1 MNYITI
7 LDIYKKNQVII
18 TDFFMSKQNTLRQ
31 STFYSGIALHTGVRS
46 TLRFLASDAN
56 SGITFRRVDLAGK
69 PEVRALAN
77 KVVDVRRG
85 TTIGEGACVAHT
97 VEHIMA
103 SLHAMNIDNAIIE
116 MDGPE
121 PPIADG
127 SSLPF
132 WKVLKEAGTDEQA
145 AEANYFVPTKP
156 LFVDAG
162 VTTLVLLPSE
172 NPELRISCTTSFKGC
187 PIDPQYL
194 DIVINA
200 ETFDSDICGAR
211 TFVNYADLGQLL
223 AMGLCKGGS
232 LDNAEIIHDGAIICK
247 DGLRYENEIVRH
259 KILDLVGDLYLC
271 GRRVNGHVIAVKPG
285 HHRNVELAGL
295 IMQEIAKQ

>member
-1 MNYITI
+1 M
-7 LDIYKKNQVII
+7 
-18 TDFFMSKQNTLRQ
+18 
-31 STFYSGIALHTGVRS
+31 
-46 TLRFLASDAN
+46 
-56 SGITFRRVDLAGK
+56 
-69 PEVRALAN
+69 RALAN

-103 SLHAMNIDNAIIE
+103 SLHALNIDNAVIE

-132 WKVLKEAGTDEQA
+132 WKVLKEAGIAEQN
-145 AEANYFVPTKP
+145 AEANYFVPASP
-156 LFVDAG
+156 LYVDAG
-162 VTTLVLLPSE
+162 VTTLVMLPCE
-172 NPELRISCTTSFKGC
+172 EPVLRISCTTSFKGC

-200 ETFDSDICGAR
+200 ESFDQQICGAR
-211 TFVNYADLGQLL
+211 TFVNYSDLGQLL

-247 DGLRYENEIVRH
+247 DGLRYEDEIVRH
-259 KILDLVGDLYLC
+259 KILDLTGDLFLC
-271 GRRVNGHVIAVKPG
+271 GRRVTGHVIAVKPG

-295 IMQEIAKQ
+295 IMKQTANQ

>member
-1 MNYITI
+1 MN
-7 LDIYKKNQVII
+7 
-18 TDFFMSKQNTLRQ
+18 KQQTLQ
-31 STFYSGIALHTGVRS
+31 KSTSFSGIALHTGVRS
-46 TLRFLASDAN
+46 TLRFLPSDAN
-56 SGITFRRVDLAGK
+56 SGIVFRRIDLPGK
-69 PEVRALAN
+69 PEVAALAT

-85 TTIGEGACVAHT
+85 TTIGEGECVAHT

-103 SLHAMNIDNAIIE
+103 SLHALNIDNAVIE

-132 WKVLKEAGTDEQA
+132 WKVLKAAGTAEQN
-145 AEANYFVPTKP
+145 AEANYFIPTKP

-162 VTTLVLLPSE
+162 VTTLVMLPSE
-172 NPELRISCTTSFKGC
+172 EPQLRISCTTSFKGC

-194 DIVINA
+194 DIVVNA
-200 ETFDSDICGAR
+200 ESFDQAICGAR
-211 TFVNYADLGQLL
+211 TFVNYSDLGQLI

-247 DGLRYENEIVRH
+247 DGLRYEDEIVRH
-259 KILDLVGDLYLC
+259 KILDLTGDLFLC
-271 GRRVNGHVIAVKPG
+271 GRRVTGHVIAVKPG

-295 IMQEIAKQ
+295 IMKEIAEQ

>member
-1 MNYITI
+1 M
-7 LDIYKKNQVII
+7 V
-18 TDFFMSKQNTLRQ
+18 FFMDKQQTLRE
-31 STFYSGIALHTGVRS
+31 SAVYSGIALHTGVRS
-46 TLRFLASDAN
+46 TLRFLPADAG
-56 SGITFRRVDLAGK
+56 SGITFRRVDLPGA
-69 PEVRALAN
+69 PEVRALAD

-85 TTIGEGACVAHT
+85 TTIGEGECVAHT

-103 SLHAMNIDNAIIE
+103 SLHAMYIDNAVIE

-127 SSLPF
+127 SGMPF
-132 WKVLKEAGTDEQA
+132 LKVLKAAGTVQQQ
-145 AEANYFVPTKP
+145 AEARYFVPETP
-156 LFVDAG
+156 LYVDAG
-162 VTTLVLLPSE
+162 VTSLVILPFAE
-172 NPELRISCTTSFKGC
+172 PVLRISCTTSFKGC
-187 PIDPQYL
+187 PVDPQFMDL
-194 DIVINA
+194 IVNGESFENELA
-200 ETFDSDICGAR
+200 GAR
-211 TFVNYADLGQLL
+211 TFVNYSDLGQLL

-271 GRRVNGHVIAVKPG
+271 GRRVLGHVTAIKPG

-295 IMQEIAKQ
+295 IQKQIANQQ

>member
-1 MNYITI
+1 M
-7 LDIYKKNQVII
+7 D
-18 TDFFMSKQNTLRQ
+18 KQKTLKE
-31 STFYSGIALHTGVRS
+31 SAVYSGIALHTGVRS
-46 TLRFLASDAN
+46 TLRFLPAGADA
-56 SGITFRRVDLAGK
+56 GIVFRRVDLPGK
-69 PEVRALAN
+69 PEVAARAD

-103 SLHAMNIDNAIIE
+103 SLHALQIDNAVIE

-132 WKVLKEAGTDEQA
+132 WKVLKAAGTVELDA
-145 AEANYFVPTKP
+145 DAKYFTPSKP

-162 VTTLVLLPSE
+162 VTTLVLLPAE
-172 NPELRISCTTSFKGC
+172 EPGLRISCTTSFKGC

-211 TFVNYADLGQLL
+211 TFVNYSDLGQLI

-259 KILDLVGDLYLC
+259 KILDLTGDLFLC
-271 GRRVNGHVIAVKPG
+271 GRRVQGHVIAVKPG

-295 IMQEIAKQ
+295 IMKEIAEQ

>member
-1 MNYITI
+1 M
-7 LDIYKKNQVII
+7 D
-18 TDFFMSKQNTLRQ
+18 KQKTLKE
-31 STFYSGIALHTGVRS
+31 SAVYSGIALHTGVRS
-46 TLRFLASDAN
+46 TLRFLPAEADA
-56 SGITFRRVDLAGK
+56 GIVFRRVDLPGK
-69 PEVRALAN
+69 PEVAARAD

-103 SLHAMNIDNAIIE
+103 SLHALQIDNAVIE

-132 WKVLKEAGTDEQA
+132 WKVLKEAGTVELD
-145 AEANYFVPTKP
+145 AEARYFTPSKP

-162 VTTLVLLPSE
+162 VTTLVLLPAE
-172 NPELRISCTTSFKGC
+172 EPGLRISCTTSFKGC

-211 TFVNYADLGQLL
+211 TFVNYSDLGLL
-223 AMGLCKGGS
+223 ISMGLCKGGS

-259 KILDLVGDLYLC
+259 KILDLVGDLFLC
-271 GRRVNGHVIAVKPG
+271 GRRVQGHVIAVKPG

-295 IMQEIAKQ
+295 IMKEFAEQ

>member
-1 MNYITI
+1 MN
-7 LDIYKKNQVII
+7 
-18 TDFFMSKQNTLRQ
+18 KQQTLQ
-31 STFYSGIALHTGVRS
+31 KSTFYSGIALHTGVRS
-46 TLRFLASDAN
+46 TLRFLPADAN
-56 SGITFRRVDLAGK
+56 SGITFRRVDLDGK

-103 SLHAMNIDNAIIE
+103 SLHALNIDNAVIE

-132 WKVLKEAGTDEQA
+132 WKVLKEAGIAEQN
-145 AEANYFVPTKP
+145 AEADYFVPDSP
-156 LFVDAG
+156 LYVDAG
-162 VTTLVLLPSE
+162 VTTLVMLPNE
-172 NPELRISCTTSFKGC
+172 EPVLRISCTTSFKGC

-200 ETFDSDICGAR
+200 ESFDQQICGAR
-211 TFVNYADLGQLL
+211 TFVNYSDLGQLL

-247 DGLRYENEIVRH
+247 DGLRYEDEIVRH
-259 KILDLVGDLYLC
+259 KILDLTGDLFLC
-271 GRRVNGHVIAVKPG
+271 GRRVTGHVIAVKPG

-295 IMQEIAKQ
+295 IMKQTANQQ

>member
-1 MNYITI
+1 MN
-7 LDIYKKNQVII
+7 
-18 TDFFMSKQNTLRQ
+18 KQQTLLK
-31 STFYSGIALHTGVRS
+31 SAVYSGIALHTGVRS
-46 TLRFLASDAN
+46 TLRFLPAEAN
-56 SGITFRRVDLAGK
+56 SGIVFRRVDLPGK
-69 PEVRALAN
+69 PEVPARAD

-103 SLHAMNIDNAIIE
+103 SLHAMNIDNAVVE

-127 SSLPF
+127 SSMPF
-132 WKVLKEAGTDEQA
+132 MKVLKEAGTVEQDA
-145 AEANYFVPTKP
+145 PARYFTPDKP

-162 VTTLVLLPSE
+162 VTTLVMLPTE
-172 NPELRISCTTSFKGC
+172 EVQLRITCTTSFKGC
-187 PIDPQYL
+187 PIDPQFM
-194 DIVINA
+194 DIVINKDSFDA
-200 ETFDSDICGAR
+200 EIAGAR
-211 TFVNYADLGQLL
+211 TFVDYRDLGQLI

-247 DGLRYENEIVRH
+247 DGLRYNDEIVRH

-271 GRRVNGHVIAVKPG
+271 GCRVHGHVIAVKPG
-285 HHRNVELAGL
+285 HHRNVALAAL
-295 IMQEIAKQ
+295 MMQNIQQQ

>member
-1 MNYITI
+1 MN
-7 LDIYKKNQVII
+7 
-18 TDFFMSKQNTLRQ
+18 KQQTLRE
-31 STFYSGIALHTGVRS
+31 SAVYSGIALHTGVRS
-46 TLRFLASDAN
+46 TLRFLPSDAN
-56 SGITFRRVDLAGK
+56 SGITFRRIDLPGK
-69 PEVRALAN
+69 PEVKALAS

-85 TTIGEGACVAHT
+85 TTIGEGECVAHT

-103 SLHAMNIDNAIIE
+103 SLHALNIDNAIIE

-132 WKVLKEAGTDEQA
+132 WQVLKAAGTVEQD
-145 AEANYFVPTKP
+145 AEAKYFTPDKP

-162 VTTLVLLPSE
+162 VTTLVILPYE
-172 NPELRISCTTSFKGC
+172 QPELRISCTTSFKGC
-187 PIDPQYL
+187 PVDPQFL
-194 DIVINA
+194 DIVVNT
-200 ETFDSDICGAR
+200 ESFDQEICGAR
-211 TFVNYADLGQLL
+211 TFVDYRDLGQLL

-271 GRRVNGHVIAVKPG
+271 GCRVNGHVIAVKPG
-285 HHRNVELAGL
+285 HHRNVALAGL
-295 IMQEIAKQ
+295 IMQQLANQQ